1 MSVPAY
7 TRKRSR
13 TQVDWGLGRYEHT
26 AQQLRPAARVLVHHA
41 NVTRGERVVDV
52 GCGTGNAALIA
63 AGRGARVKGVDPAM
77 RLLKVARGRAAAR
90 GLDVTFVHGEA
101 ASLPLADA
109 SADVVLSNFG
119 VIFAS
124 DAVAAADELARVTA
138 PGGRIVL
145 SAWLPVGAIHEIG
158 RAAMAAIGEVVGTP
172 TGPPPFAWHTQQG
185 LDGLFGPAGFTVTLQ
200 EEQLEI
206 TAPSPLEYLVRG
218 VREPPVRGRDPV
230 DPRAARQAGGAARPH
245 ARDPRGH
252 ERGHGGLPR
261 HEPVRRRDGA
271 EEVTDVRW
279 TEL

>member
-1 MSVPAY
+1 MSVSAY
-7 TRKRSR
+7 TRKPSR
-13 TQVDWGLGRYEHT
+13 AKVDWGLGRYEHT
-26 AQQLRPAARVLVHHA
+26 AQQLRPAARVLVNRA
-41 NVTRGERVVDV
+41 NVTRDERVVDV

-145 SAWLPVGAIHEIG
+145 TAWLPVGAIHEIG
-158 RAAMAAIGEVVGTP
+158 RAATAAIGEVVGTP
-172 TGPPPFAWHTQQG
+172 
-185 LDGLFGPAGFTVTLQ
+185 AG
-200 EEQLEI
+200 
-206 TAPSPLEYLVRG
+206 R
-218 VREPPVRGRDPV
+218 PVRAGRVQGDP
-230 DPRAARQAGGAARPH
+230 AGGAARDHGPVA
-245 ARDPRGH
+245 ARVPR
-252 ERGHGGLPR
+252 
-261 HEPVRRRDGA
+261 A
-271 EEVTDVRW
+271 
-279 TEL
+279 

>member
-7 TRKRSR
+7 TRKPSR

-26 AQQLRPAARVLVHHA
+26 AQQLRPAARVLVNHA
-41 NVTRGERVVDV
+41 NVTRDERVVDV

-145 SAWLPVGAIHEIG
+145 TAWLPVGAIHEIG

-172 TGPPPFAWHTQQG
+172 SRAASVRMAQ
-185 LDGLFGPAGFTVTLQ
+185 PAG
-200 EEQLEI
+200 
-206 TAPSPLEYLVRG
+206 AR
-218 VREPPVRGRDPV
+218 RPVRAGRVQGDP
-230 DPRAARQAGGAARPH
+230 AGGAARDHGPVA
-245 ARDPRGH
+245 ARVPR
-252 ERGHGGLPR
+252 P
-261 HEPVRRRDGA
+261 
-271 EEVTDVRW
+271 
-279 TEL
+279 